1 MQILFLKGNKSIG
14 MENSIDLSIYRNQA
28 VKYLP
33 DIIKVL
39 FIAESPPAPD
49 KYGRK
54 SYIYFDTAKQEIL
67 LTTLTTA
74 VLGDGNGF
82 TKDCDKSIFLKRL
95 KAEGYFLIDA
105 VEYPINMI
113 KGGNNK
119 ETIIRN
125 EANNLLERL
134 NGLKGRNKVDL
145 ETKIILIKA
154 SVYNALSELLKENNY
169 NVLNEGKIDFPKYY
183 NDRDVIYEIRRLINL
198 YFG

>member
-1 MQILFLKGNKSIG
+1 MQILFLKGNKSIN
-14 MENSIDLSIYRNQA
+14 MENSIDLRIYRNQA
-28 VKYLP
+28 EKYLP
-33 DIIKVL
+33 EKIKIL

-54 SYIYFDTAKQEIL
+54 SYIYFDTAKREVL
-67 LTTLTTA
+67 LTTLTAA
-74 VLGDGNGF
+74 VFGDGNGF
-82 TKDCDKSIFLKRL
+82 AKYYDKSVFLKRL

-134 NGLKGRNKVDL
+134 NGLRGRNKVDL

-154 SVYNALSELLKENNY
+154 SVYNALLELLKEKNY